1 MKQQTRNALAVA
13 IVLAGV
19 LLLRCDAVAQSCA
32 PRPVPVTELMADT
45 LPVVTNHQVMVMEHD
60 AQRLENVPGRAKDW
74 KDVFPHNKA
83 LMSAE
88 QYQLTLPIRIAVRN
102 RKSNR

>member
-45 LPVVTNHQVMVMEHD
+45 LPVVTSQIAVMEHD
-60 AQRLENVPGRAKDW
+60 TQRLEDVPGRAKDW
-74 KDVFPHNKA
+74 KDVFPHNA
-83 LMSAE
+83 TLMSAE
-88 QYQLTLPIRIAVRN
+88 QYQLTLPVRIAVRN